1 MFRNRSP
8 DSFEV
13 APDRL
18 RRVCSP
24 ASLGFESTAELPP
37 LSGLVGQPRA
47 LQGLRLA
54 IESTDKSFHGRG
66 IQPHGTSRSSA
77 LMQVIK
83 KIANRHFAG
92 REIYDYCYVHNF
104 DGSNKP
110 RLIVLPKG
118 TGNAFKKAMMEFG
131 ESIGAALFKVYMTK
145 EYEEELASLTEEL
158 AACTFDHLDNE
169 LQALLP
175 PESPIKLGVKWDKG
189 SIESFG
195 FSERNPRLWI
205 SLLGNEKKIE
215 GLNQEQLDKFLES
228 IKADELRDAMSV
240 LIKFSLQEIER
251 AFYGFIEEYRKRI
264 KELDAKYALG
274 IFNRHIRAVFEE
286 FDEAKL
292 YLEQLR
298 TFVVEDPER
307 LLPSR
312 ESAKDPSGSS
322 SGLQP
327 HLVHFFAVNVVV
339 DNSDLTENAPVIWE
353 DDPNFSNLIG
363 RISRKVTHF
372 NNGAAPVETSDHT
385 QIKAG
390 SLARANGGVLIIPMW
405 NFVRQDDFG
414 HSWKVLTNALRNE
427 EINIEDFSDRVGIFS
442 SDSLKLQVIPL
453 QVRVILLTDG
463 HLDMLFSKDP
473 ILSQDYALFRSRA
486 EFVPH
491 ITRNRRNEKKIAQFL
506 RNCSEREGI
515 GHCNAEATALLI
527 EYASW
532 LAGDRGKLTLDF
544 TRIKDVLLQASYWAH
559 KRRNRKDSHITARDV
574 KAALKNETYRSDAV
588 REYITEAM
596 RAGTL
601 KIAVR
606 GQKSGSINA
615 LSIVSTGSFSFG
627 RPMVISAST
636 SLGKGSVVSVEREVK
651 MADPTFQKSVY
662 VISGYLKR
670 CYGRKRLLSLYAQI
684 VFEQM
689 YGDIEGDSASVAE
702 LYVVLS
708 DLTEIPFEQ
717 GIAITGSCSQHGDVQ
732 AVGGVNLKIE
742 GFYDTCK
749 ALGNGRLTGKQ
760 GVIIPRDNI
769 RNLMLREDIVEAVR
783 EGRFHI
789 WGIGHVDDGIEIM
802 TGVKA
807 CDFNVLVEERLDE
820 FAHALQHGGHSY
832 SQEHQE
838 DNEPHEAHDSS
849 HS

>member
-1 MFRNRSP
+1 MSRNRSP

-24 ASLGFESTAELPP
+24 ASFDFESTAELPP
-37 LSGLVGQPRA
+37 LSGLVGQLRA

-54 IESTDKSFHGRG
+54 IESTDKSFHGL
-66 IQPHGTSRSSA
+66 IVQPHGTSRSSA

-83 KIANRHFAG
+83 KIADRHFAG

-104 DGSNKP
+104 DGPDEP
-110 RLIVLPKG
+110 RLIMFPKG
-118 TGNAFKKAMMEFG
+118 KGNAFEKAMAQFG
-131 ESIGAALFKVYMTK
+131 ESIGAALFKVYMSK

-158 AACTFDHLDNE
+158 AACTFDHLDSE

-175 PESPIKLGVKWDKG
+175 SDHPMKLGVKWDKG
-189 SIESFG
+189 SIDSFG
-195 FSERNPRLWI
+195 LSEGNPRLWI
-205 SLLGNEKKIE
+205 SLSGNEKKIE
-215 GLNQEQLDKFLES
+215 GLNQEQFKNFLEN
-228 IKADELRDAMSV
+228 IETGKMRDAVNV
-240 LIKFSLQEIER
+240 LVKFSLQEIER

-264 KELDAKYALG
+264 KELDAKYALET
-274 IFNRHIRAVFEE
+274 FDRHIRVVFEE

-322 SGLQP
+322 PGLQP
-327 HLVHFFAVNVVV
+327 HLVHFFEVNVVV
-339 DNSDLTENAPVIWE
+339 DNSNFTENVPVIWE
-353 DDPNFSNLIG
+353 DDPSFGNLIG
-363 RISRKVTHF
+363 RISRKLTPLAQ
-372 NNGAAPVETSDHT
+372 GAMSVEASDHT
-385 QIKAG
+385 QIEAG
-390 SLARANGGVLIIPMW
+390 SLARANGGVLIIPLW
-405 NFVRQDDFG
+405 NFVRQDDFA
-414 HSWKVLTNALRNE
+414 HSWKVLIGALRNE
-427 EINIEDFSDRVGIFS
+427 EIIIEDLSDRVSLFPSGT
-442 SDSLKLQVIPL
+442 LKLQAIPL

-463 HLDMLFSKDP
+463 HLDMLFSNDP
-473 ILSQDYALFRSRA
+473 LLGRDYALFRSRA
-486 EFVPH
+486 EFVRH
-491 ITRNRRNEKKIAQFL
+491 ITRNKRNEKKIAQFL

-515 GHCNAEATALLI
+515 GHCDSEATALLI

-532 LAGDRGKLTLDF
+532 LAEDRGKLTLDF
-544 TRIKDVLLQASYWAH
+544 TRIKDVLLQASYWAG
-559 KRRNRKDSHITARDV
+559 KRRNRLSARDAQAGKDSRITARDV
-574 KAALKNETYRSDAV
+574 RAALKNETYRSDAV

-596 RAGTL
+596 QAGTL

-627 RPMVISAST
+627 RPVVVSAST
-636 SLGKGSVVSVEREVK
+636 SLGKGSVVSVEREVE
-651 MADPTFQKSVY
+651 MADPIFQKSVY

-670 CYGRKRLLSLYAQI
+670 RFGRARPLSLHAQI

-689 YGDIEGDSASVAE
+689 YGNIDGDSASVAE

-708 DLTEIPFEQ
+708 DLTEIPLEQ
-717 GIAITGSCSQHGDVQ
+717 GIAITGSCNQHGDVQ
-732 AVGGVNLKIE
+732 AVGGVNVKIE
-742 GFYDTCK
+742 GFYDVCK
-749 ALGNGRLTGKQ
+749 ALGNGRLTGTQ
-760 GVIIPRDNI
+760 GVIIPRDNV

-783 EGRFHI
+783 AGRFHI

-802 TGVKA
+802 TGMNA
-807 CDFNVLVEERLDE
+807 DAFNTLVEERLDE
-820 FAHALQHGGHSY
+820 FAHAFKRSVHS
-832 SQEHQE
+832 
-838 DNEPHEAHDSS
+838 
-849 HS
+849 